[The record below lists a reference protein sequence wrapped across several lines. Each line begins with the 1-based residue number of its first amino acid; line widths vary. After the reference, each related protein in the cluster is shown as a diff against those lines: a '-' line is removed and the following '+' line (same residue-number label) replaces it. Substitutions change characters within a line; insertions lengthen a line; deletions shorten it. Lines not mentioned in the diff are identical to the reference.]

1 MGKPK
6 MNRSAKG
13 GIGRACTIEA
23 KAFSFAHLHQGVCGR
38 HGTEVQRVTS
48 GELAKSPGGTG
59 VSRPISE
66 SEVASEAWSVVGRLN
81 ITYEAWRKSR
91 DRATGDGIG
100 SGKAAGEDGQ
110 EEKGNQM
117 SKEERG
123 RNSSFSE
130 KPVRSRLRRLVNW
143 INPTD
148 AKKVH
153 SLIDKIYKRK
163 NLEMAWEKVKA
174 NRGSGG
180 VDGQTLKA
188 FEEQLDPQLDR
199 LQSELTEET
208 YKPQPVRQVPIPKA
222 GKPGEFRT
230 LGVPTI
236 YDRVCQQALLNRL
249 EPIFEPVFDEA
260 NFGYR
265 RGRST
270 KDAMRKVWKEIQSG
284 REWIVDADLKDFF
297 GSVDHA
303 KLLSLV
309 AQRIADGR
317 VLRLIEAM
325 LKAGSYGNG
334 RLFPTERGTPQGGV
348 VSPLL
353 SNILLTP
360 FDREMRLKGYQLTRY
375 ADDWVI
381 TCKSAAEARAAVDA
395 ACRILK
401 QLGVELHPQKTRI
414 VHVRYGFE
422 FLGYKIKR
430 GYRKLH
436 LPESKIRSQA
446 RQDALYAYP
455 KDESIRR
462 FMGQVRQRTKRTMPW
477 QSKELIEELNPLLR
491 GWGEYYKRA
500 HVRKLFQ
507 RLDGWIR
514 RHIWSHRYRR
524 WRNAGW
530 KRLPAAQFYGEYE
543 LVRLIYLIPSLASW
557 RR

>member
-1 MGKPK
+1 MSEIPV
-6 MNRSAKG
+6 
-13 GIGRACTIEA
+13 
-23 KAFSFAHLHQGVCGR
+23 H
-38 HGTEVQRVTS
+38 
-48 GELAKSPGGTG
+48 P
-59 VSRPISE
+59 RP
-66 SEVASEAWSVVGRLN
+66 
-81 ITYEAWRKSR
+81 
-91 DRATGDGIG
+91 
-100 SGKAAGEDGQ
+100 
-110 EEKGNQM
+110 
-117 SKEERG
+117 
-123 RNSSFSE
+123 
-130 KPVRSRLRRLVNW
+130 RRLVDW
-143 INPTD
+143 INPTG

-153 SLIDKIYKRK
+153 SLIDKVYQRK
-163 NLEMAWEKVKA
+163 NLEMAWEVVKA
-174 NRGSGG
+174 SRGSGG
-180 VDGQTLKA
+180 VDGQSLDGFA
-188 FEEQLDPQLDR
+188 AQLDQQLDR
-199 LQSELTEET
+199 LQSELKEDV
-208 YKPQPVRQVPIPKA
+208 YRPQPVRQGPIPKA
-222 GKPGEFRT
+222 GKPGESRT
-230 LGVPTI
+230 VGIPTI

-325 LKAGSYGNG
+325 LKAGSYGEG
-334 RLFPTERGTPQGGV
+334 RLFPSQRGTPQGGV
-348 VSPLL
+348 VSPML

-375 ADDWVI
+375 ADDWVL

-395 ACRILK
+395 ARRILK
-401 QLGVELHPQKTRI
+401 QLGVELHPQKTRV

-455 KDESIRR
+455 KAKSTSR
-462 FMGQVRQRTKRTMPW
+462 FMDQVRQRTKRTMPLNT
-477 QSKELIEELNPLLR
+477 KELIEELNPLLR
-491 GWGEYYKRA
+491 GWGETYKRA
-500 HVRKLFQ
+500 HVRKIFQ
-507 RLDGWIR
+507 RLDAW
-514 RHIWSHRYRR
+514 
-524 WRNAGW
+524 
-530 KRLPAAQFYGEYE
+530 
-543 LVRLIYLIPSLASW
+543 
-557 RR
+557 